1 MRSIPLLAVSTVVLA
16 AAWACGGGSDVGPNT
31 PPVAAF
37 TAPSCTKNT
46 SCAFVDASTD
56 ADGSISS
63 RTWDFGDP
71 TSSTNTS
78 TDANPSHTFATA
90 GIFQVKL
97 TVTDNAGATGTVTNP
112 VTVGVPPTA
121 SFVSPSCT
129 AGAACAFSS
138 TSADADGSILT
149 THWEFGEPTSPS
161 NTADG
166 VDATHTYA
174 AAGSYNVTLTVTD
187 NDGLTGTVTQPVTV
201 AASQDCTV
209 SGLASTCTL
218 NIATKSTVTVTIV
231 SNQCELG
238 GSRFDILSHN
248 QQNVTY
254 NGCLASEKGRVITLN
269 GTNQDKTY
277 DAGAALVAKF
287 TPGTAGPT
295 DPIPGPSLIRVEGSF
310 PKWTLHIDD
319 GGAPALPRNDDIVLL
334 VEAK

>member
-1 MRSIPLLAVSTVVLA
+1 MRSIPLLAVSTVILG

-78 TDANPSHTFATA
+78 TDANTSHTFATA

-129 AGAACAFSS
+129 AAAACAFSS
-138 TSADADGSILT
+138 TSTDADGSIT
-149 THWEFGEPTSPS
+149 ATQWDFGDPTSSTNTSTDANPS
-161 NTADG
+161 
-166 VDATHTYA
+166 HTYA
-174 AAGSYNVTLTVTD
+174 AAGTFNVTLTVTD

-218 NIATKSTVTVTIV
+218 NIATTSTVTVTIV

-238 GSRFDILSHN
+238 GSRFDIISPIR
-248 QQNVTY
+248 QNVFF
-254 NGCLASEKGRVITLN
+254 NGCLAGISGTVVTLN
-269 GTNQDKTY
+269 GPDNGKFDGGTSI
-277 DAGAALVAKF
+277 VAKF